1 MTPVQRFYV
10 RTGHGVSLGFCT
22 PEHAFQWVTAARLP
36 TLELTTLDVTNRAIT
51 WCEACSWCGARI
63 SATITGSCQLHDDEC
78 PDFTWEATLCGVR
91 AVQSLTRRAGRPLP
105 PRAFVYIEDAAE
117 NQILSG
123 EWPNPADLA
132 RRVWDVRVDWLSAF
146 S

>member
-1 MTPVQRFYV
+1 MNPGQRFYV
-10 RTGHGVSLGFCT
+10 RTGEGVSLAFCT
-22 PEHAFQWVTAARLP
+22 PEHAFRWVTALPDP
-36 TLELTTLDVTNRAIT
+36 TLELTTLDVTNRAIP
-51 WCEACSWCGARI
+51 WCEHSSWCGELI
-63 SATITGSCQLHDDEC
+63 SPSVTGACRLHDGDC
-78 PDFTWEATLCGVR
+78 PEFSWEATLCGVR

-105 PRAFVYIEDAAE
+105 PRAFVYLADAAE

-123 EWPNPADLA
+123 EWPSPADLA

>member
-1 MTPVQRFYV
+1 MATIERFYV
-10 RTGHGVSLGFCT
+10 RTGNGVSLAFCT
-22 PEHAFQWVTAARLP
+22 PEHAFRWVTTLPDP
-36 TLELTTLDVTNRAIT
+36 TLELTTLDVTNKAIT
-51 WCEACSWCGARI
+51 WCEHCSWCGALI
-63 SATITGSCQLHDDEC
+63 PASITGSCQLHDDEC

-91 AVQSLTRRAGRPLP
+91 AVQSLVRRAGPLP
-105 PRAFVYIEDAAE
+105 PRAFVYLADAAE